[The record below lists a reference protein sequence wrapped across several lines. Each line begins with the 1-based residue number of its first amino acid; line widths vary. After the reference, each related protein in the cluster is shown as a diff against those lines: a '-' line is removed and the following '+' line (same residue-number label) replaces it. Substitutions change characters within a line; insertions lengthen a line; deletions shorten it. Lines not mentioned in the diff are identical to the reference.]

1 VPKHRYAAG
10 LFIPKPAISFVLT
23 QGGKIL
29 RLRLVGVKAPFSK
42 KRDRLA
48 ILVGMAC
55 FTIIASEQKERERDV
70 VPLSGS

>member
-42 KRDRLA
+42 KET
-48 ILVGMAC
+48 G
-55 FTIIASEQKERERDV
+55 
-70 VPLSGS
+70 